1 MIRHWKTAAA
11 ATAVVGALIAAGNPA
26 GAAGSAVRYA
36 YATQHGGTVV
46 VVNDWSRDA
55 TITDLDSGNS
65 AVAGPFKQQPAIIPI
80 DVPTSGCVLVYLRV
94 VWADRHGTFIHT
106 EYCAAGAGS

>member
-11 ATAVVGALIAAGNPA
+11 ATAVVGALVTLSDPASAAA
-26 GAAGSAVRYA
+26 IRYA
-36 YATQHGGTVV
+36 YATQHGSTVV
-46 VVNDWSRDA
+46 VVNDWSRSA
-55 TITDLDSGNS
+55 TITDLGSGNS
-65 AVAGPFKQQPAIIPI
+65 AVAGPYKQQPAVIPI
-80 DVPTSGCVLVYLRV
+80 DVPTTGCVLVYLRV